1 MHIKIFLYLTAG
13 TELQKYFV
21 FNLVRELSGLTVVAL
36 DYLVSFRF
44 GIQATG
50 DILESVSSSFFSEA

>member
-1 MHIKIFLYLTAG
+1 M
-13 TELQKYFV
+13 
-21 FNLVRELSGLTVVAL
+21 SGLTVVAL

-50 DILESVSSSFFSEA
+50 DILESVSSSLVKRSVTMSRQLSPVHCSTVRLAGLQT

>member
-36 DYLVSFRF
+36 DYLVSFSF